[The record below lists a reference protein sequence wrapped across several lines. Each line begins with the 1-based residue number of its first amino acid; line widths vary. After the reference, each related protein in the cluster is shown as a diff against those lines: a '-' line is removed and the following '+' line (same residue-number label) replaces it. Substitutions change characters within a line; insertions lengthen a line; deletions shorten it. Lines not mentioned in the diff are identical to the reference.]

1 MSGNTPSQIIAEFE
15 AGDSLKKADRDFF
28 HELLRGAILAPGQ
41 EPAAP
46 MLQFGSAPEV
56 APEPVE
62 PASPT
67 NDKGVAP
74 SASTAIKPCAVD
86 ALFAGYLDRGTH
98 ELDKVE
104 LAILRLGS
112 YELKHRID
120 VPFRVVIDEYVELT
134 KLFGAEDAH
143 KYINGVLD
151 KVASATREL
160 EVQARRSSAPKLQGS
175 AQALEEVS
183 GQEPPEQSSEQ
194 ASEQDSEHE

>member
-1 MSGNTPSQIIAEFE
+1 MSGNTPTQIIAEFE
-15 AGDSLKKADRDFF
+15 GNSSLKKADRDFF
-28 HELLRGAILAPGQ
+28 HELLRGTVLAPGQ
-41 EPAAP
+41 EPPAP
-46 MLQFGSAPEV
+46 ITQFGSAAVEAADAEP
-56 APEPVE
+56 AEPV
-62 PASPT
+62 SPT

-74 SASTAIKPCAVD
+74 SEATAIQPCAVD

-104 LAILRLGS
+104 LAILRLGA

-151 KVASATREL
+151 KVAADTRAV
-160 EVQARRSSAPKLQGS
+160 EVQAPRSRPRANP
-175 AQALEEVS
+175 
-183 GQEPPEQSSEQ
+183 EPETDPVQK
-194 ASEQDSEHE
+194 SEHE